1 MTRRLPGPW
10 GTRRTRV
17 PAAGR
22 VLGGRSAGK
31 GAGRAA
37 ALYPLLVQFLQLSPA
52 PREGSPLALLPP
64 VSAPLLLPRSF
75 LFSLLCGLFL
85 ICT

>member
-17 PAAGR
+17 PVGR

-64 VSAPLLLPRSF
+64 VSAPLLLPHSF
-75 LFSLLCGLFL
+75 LFSLLCDLFL

>member
-10 GTRRTRV
+10 GTHRTRV
-17 PAAGR
+17 PAGR

-64 VSAPLLLPRSF
+64 VSAPLLLPHSF

-85 ICT
+85 LCT